1 MERNDA
7 ASAAAEPEPLRR
19 DDSPVV
25 RYHVNTMIRSGLTL
39 FLLMILGCGGTSL
52 APSPTPTQT
61 LDLDPETAQLWAGW
75 AAQARQIAN
84 LTAQMYNSGAMLPAQ
99 VEQQQE
105 RAKTLAKEIRS
116 RESSNELVL
125 RLADDLDEVFSALE
139 FGLQYAENTG
149 LRIINIVLP
158 NLRDALTQLAEDA
171 TALSEM
177 LEAG

>member
-1 MERNDA
+1 M
-7 ASAAAEPEPLRR
+7 
-19 DDSPVV
+19 
-25 RYHVNTMIRSGLTL
+25 TRSVLTL
-39 FLLMILGCGGTSL
+39 FLLMIIGCGGTSL

-61 LDLDPETAQLWAGW
+61 LDLDPETARLWAGW
-75 AAQARQIAN
+75 AAEARQIAG

-99 VEQQQE
+99 VAQQQE
-105 RAKTLAKEIRS
+105 RAKTLAEEIRS

-125 RLADDLDEVFSALE
+125 RLADDLDEVVGALE
-139 FGLQYAENTG
+139 FGLQYAENSG

-158 NLRDALTQLAEDA
+158 NLPDALIQLAEDA